1 MFEREFE
8 LDFFKDNHY
17 IRKVC
22 TKCKAGFW
30 TLDTGAELCGDSQ
43 CNGYSFIFN
52 PLIKGKYD
60 LNSMRRRF
68 LDFFVKNDHA
78 EVEPYPVVARW
89 RDDIYLTIASIA
101 DFQPHVTS
109 GLVKPPANPLTI
121 SQPCI
126 RLNDLDNVGR
136 SGRHLTEFEMMA
148 HHVFN
153 NPGKEI
159 YWKEDTVRYCS
170 ELFTEDLGI
179 PAESITYREDPWFGG
194 GNAGP
199 ALEVVAGGLELATL
213 VFMNMIKDPNG
224 ENVVGGD
231 RYSKMDT
238 YIVDTG
244 YGLERFVWM
253 SNGAPTIYEAI
264 YPELIAD
271 IFDLAGIEHD
281 LEDDRHR
288 EMVAG
293 HVNLCGQVDISTPL
307 HLKEM
312 RKILARNMQKKGYET
327 SYDEIVR
334 KMVPLENAYIVAD
347 HTRTLAFML
356 GDGIVPSNIKAGYL
370 ARLLLRRCLRLLDE
384 LDGAIEIEWIMDR
397 HMDMLGNFPH
407 ITKNR
412 DLIMDILSR
421 EEKRYGKTLEKGKG
435 MVGRMLEEKGG
446 KKYLP
451 LEKLLD
457 LYDSHGIHPNI
468 VKKVMEEKGEDFDVP
483 DRFSSLL
490 AERHSESKAEEE
502 EMEIIREYP
511 ETDKVFYRDE
521 YVRECRA
528 VLIAVDDY
536 GLVFDRTIFY
546 PEGGGQPGDHGTIE
560 FKGVT
565 VPIIDAMKS
574 RGIVF
579 HPVPEDYKG
588 ELPSPGDEVTM
599 RIDWE
604 RRIALMRH
612 HTSTHVILGAAR
624 SVLGPHVWQQGAQKF
639 PERARFDISHYKRI
653 TPQELDEIERV
664 ANRTV
669 LEGRPV
675 KKKWFTLDEAMDEY
689 GSQLFQG
696 GAPKG
701 NNIRVVEI
709 EEWDREACAGTHVD
723 NTHELGMIKMIRN
736 ERLQDGIERLEYAA
750 GTAAVEYIQSREE
763 ILRKAC
769 EPISVPPSK
778 LPDSVSRFFNEW
790 KAQKKEI
797 ERLQKENARNLIS
810 NLISGAEEIGDVRFI
825 FHKAQAEMKELQ
837 ALAAELTREKRVV
850 ALLVSDKEGVKMMLA
865 RSGDVDLDM
874 TVLLREGMKAVKGG
888 GGGRPDFAQGGG
900 KDPAGIPAARDIV
913 LGLIK
918 ERLAD

>member
-1 MFEREFE
+1 
-8 LDFFKDNHY
+8 
-17 IRKVC
+17 
-22 TKCKAGFW
+22 
-30 TLDTGAELCGDSQ
+30 
-43 CNGYSFIFN
+43 
-52 PLIKGKYD
+52 
-60 LNSMRRRF
+60 
-68 LDFFVKNDHA
+68 
-78 EVEPYPVVARW
+78 
-89 RDDIYLTIASIA
+89 
-101 DFQPHVTS
+101 
-109 GLVKPPANPLTI
+109 
-121 SQPCI
+121 
-126 RLNDLDNVGR
+126 
-136 SGRHLTEFEMMA
+136 
-148 HHVFN
+148 
-153 NPGKEI
+153 
-159 YWKEDTVRYCS
+159 
-170 ELFTEDLGI
+170 
-179 PAESITYREDPWFGG
+179 
-194 GNAGP
+194 
-199 ALEVVAGGLELATL
+199 
-213 VFMNMIKDPNG
+213 
-224 ENVVGGD
+224 
-231 RYSKMDT
+231 
-238 YIVDTG
+238 
-244 YGLERFVWM
+244 
-253 SNGAPTIYEAI
+253 
-264 YPELIAD
+264 
-271 IFDLAGIEHD
+271 
-281 LEDDRHR
+281 
-288 EMVAG
+288 
-293 HVNLCGQVDISTPL
+293 
-307 HLKEM
+307 
-312 RKILARNMQKKGYET
+312 
-327 SYDEIVR
+327 
-334 KMVPLENAYIVAD
+334 
-347 HTRTLAFML
+347 
-356 GDGIVPSNIKAGYL
+356 
-370 ARLLLRRCLRLLDE
+370 
-384 LDGAIEIEWIMDR
+384 
-397 HMDMLGNFPH
+397 MDMLGNFPH

-528 VLIAVDDY
+528 ELIAVDEY

-546 PEGGGQPGDHGTIE
+546 PEGGGQPGDRGTIE
-560 FKGVT
+560 FKGIS
-565 VPIIDAMKS
+565 VPITDAMKS
-574 RGIVF
+574 KGIVF
-579 HPVPEDYKG
+579 HPVSDEYKG

-837 ALAAELTREKRVV
+837 ALAAELVRNKKVV

-865 RSGDVDLDM
+865 RSGDVDMDM

-900 KDPAGIPAARDIV
+900 KDPAGIPAARDII